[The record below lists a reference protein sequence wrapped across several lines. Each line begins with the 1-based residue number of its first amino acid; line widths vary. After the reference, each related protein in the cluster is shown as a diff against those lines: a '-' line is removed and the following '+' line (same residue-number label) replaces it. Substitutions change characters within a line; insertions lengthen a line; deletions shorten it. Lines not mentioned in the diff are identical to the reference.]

1 VNIWLF
7 GMEDDDDKVNSLT
20 LWGKGTWKNVI
31 TPTLKTIFERCNKDC
46 EIGGADISYLGIGV

>member
-1 VNIWLF
+1 
-7 GMEDDDDKVNSLT
+7 MEDDDDKVNSLT